1 MGFFDGRYNSCDDRG
16 VRSYTKMIP
25 TTSFIV
31 GRGSLFSFL
40 FIGVIN
46 DYGMETESGC
56 VNVVYQVEDVG
67 KIAKLSYRN
76 TIATMPITPAT
87 HARIDLL
94 HPLVRARMAGDRVP
108 DRV

>member
-1 MGFFDGRYNSCDDRG
+1 
-16 VRSYTKMIP
+16 
-25 TTSFIV
+25 
-31 GRGSLFSFL
+31 
-40 FIGVIN
+40 
-46 DYGMETESGC
+46 

-67 KIAKLSYRN
+67 KIAKPSYRN

-94 HPLVRARMAGDRVP
+94 HALVRARMAGDRVP